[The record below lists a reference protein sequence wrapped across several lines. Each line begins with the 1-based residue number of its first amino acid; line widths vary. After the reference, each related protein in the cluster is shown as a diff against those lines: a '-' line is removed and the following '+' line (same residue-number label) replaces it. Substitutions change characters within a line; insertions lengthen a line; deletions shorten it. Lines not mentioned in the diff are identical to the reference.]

1 MEEQIKNDFSWK
13 RYLILVIMA
22 EIITIF
28 LTLMI
33 WFNTRNKND
42 LSGIAVMPIWIL
54 NSFIIFVFSMVKFI
68 KYKKYQ
74 SNGCNVIVNIIIAIF
89 TSIMISIGTYGL
101 NLNFIAFFEGY
112 GSISLISNT
121 LLYLVIGIILI
132 FPVFKHEK

>member
-54 NSFIIFVFSMVKFI
+54 NSFIIFAFSMVKFI
-68 KYKKYQ
+68 KYKKYK

-89 TSIMISIGTYGL
+89 SSIMISIGTYGL
-101 NLNFIAFFEGY
+101 NLNLIAFFEGY

-121 LLYLVIGIILI
+121 LLYLLIGIILI
-132 FPVFKHEK
+132 FPVFKHKK

>member
-28 LTLMI
+28 LTLII
-33 WFNTRNKND
+33 WFNTHNKND

-68 KYKKYQ
+68 KYKKYK

-89 TSIMISIGTYGL
+89 SSIMISIGTYGL
-101 NLNFIAFFEGY
+101 NLDFIAFFEGY

-132 FPVFKHEK
+132 FPVFKHKK